1 MQKYKDEKD
10 AKIMNDILAEL
21 DSEEYESQCTV
32 MKNKTLSQKNLTKL
46 KLLKE
51 VVNKSNKTQTVE

>member
-21 DSEEYESQCTV
+21 DSEEYESTV
-32 MKNKTLSQKNLTKL
+32 H
-46 KLLKE
+46 
-51 VVNKSNKTQTVE
+51 SNEE